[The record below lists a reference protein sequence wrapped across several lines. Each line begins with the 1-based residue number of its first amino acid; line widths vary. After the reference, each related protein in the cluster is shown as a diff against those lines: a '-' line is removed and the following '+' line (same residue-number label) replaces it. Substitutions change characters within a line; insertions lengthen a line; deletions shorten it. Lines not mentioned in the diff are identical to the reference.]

1 MSVLLRGKPMFLN
14 KKKLAAII
22 VGSLATGSVL
32 TVGGLGWL
40 FGVQTPAQVAEWA
53 RFIGVKKFIE
63 LRYVEPVDDTDLMDG
78 AIEGMVGSLGDPH
91 SLYLSANKF
100 KTLQDHTAASFGGI
114 GVTMGFKNDQVT
126 IISVLEGTP
135 GEGAGLQVGDQ
146 IVAVDGTP
154 VTDYQPD
161 EVALHI
167 RGDVDTQVT
176 LTIHRAGQ
184 DDFDVQL
191 TRAIIRVP
199 TAKGKMLPDTDHIGY
214 IRIASFGEHTAEE
227 FNAAFDAL
235 ADEGMRGLVIDLRE
249 NGGGLITTC
258 VDIAQRVV
266 PAGPIVSVVDRDG
279 SREEHDSDLQ
289 ESKYPLVVLID
300 GNSASASEILAGA
313 LQDTGAATLVG
324 TKSYGK
330 GSVQMVLPLFHDDGL
345 KLTIAK
351 YYTPAGRCIDGIGIE
366 PDVEVDLPEGAT
378 EDTQLQKAIAVMQE
392 KLVQ

>member
-1 MSVLLRGKPMFLN
+1 MFLK

-22 VGSLATGSVL
+22 VASLAAGSVL

-40 FGVQTPAQVAEWA
+40 LNVHSVGQAAEWA
-53 RFIGVKKFIE
+53 RFLGVKKFIE
-63 LRYVEPVDDTDLMDG
+63 MRYVEPVDDATLMAG
-78 AIEGMVGSLGDPH
+78 AIDGLVGSLGDPH
-91 SLYLSANKF
+91 SVYLPADKF
-100 KTLQDHTAASFGGI
+100 KALQDHTSASFGGI

-135 GEGAGLQVGDQ
+135 GEGAGLKAGDQ

-191 TRAIIRVP
+191 TRAVIHVP

-214 IRIASFGEHTAEE
+214 IRIASFGENTAQE
-227 FNAAFDAL
+227 FNQVFDEL
-235 ADEGMRGLVIDLRE
+235 ADAGMRGLIIDLRE
-249 NGGGLITTC
+249 NGGGLIKTC

-266 PAGPIVSVVDRDG
+266 PEGPIVSVVQRDG
-279 SREEHDSDLQ
+279 SREEHNSALQ
-289 ESKYPLVVLID
+289 ESKYPIVVLID

-330 GSVQMVLPLFHDDGL
+330 GSVQMVLPLFHSDGL

-351 YYTPAGRCIDGIGIE
+351 YYTPSGRCIDGVGID
-366 PDVEVDLPEGAT
+366 PDVEVDLPDDTT
-378 EDTQLQKAIAVMQE
+378 EDIQLQKAIAVMQE
-392 KLVQ
+392 KLAQ

>member
-324 TKSYGK
+324 TESYGK

-366 PDVEVDLPEGAT
+366 PDVEVDLPEGTT

>member
-324 TKSYGK
+324 TESYGK

>member
-1 MSVLLRGKPMFLN
+1 MFLK

-22 VGSLATGSVL
+22 VASLAAGSVL

-40 FGVQTPAQVAEWA
+40 LNVHFVGQAAEWA
-53 RFIGVKKFIE
+53 RFLGVKKFIE
-63 LRYVEPVDDTDLMDG
+63 MRYVEPVDDATLMAG
-78 AIEGMVGSLGDPH
+78 AIDGLVGSLGDPH
-91 SLYLSANKF
+91 SVYLPADKF
-100 KTLQDHTAASFGGI
+100 KALQDHTSASFGGI

-135 GEGAGLQVGDQ
+135 GEGAGLKAGDQ

-191 TRAIIRVP
+191 TRAVIHVP

-214 IRIASFGEHTAEE
+214 IRIASFGENTAQE
-227 FNAAFDAL
+227 FNQAFDEL
-235 ADEGMRGLVIDLRE
+235 ADAGMRGLIIDLRE
-249 NGGGLITTC
+249 NGGGLIKTC

-266 PAGPIVSVVDRDG
+266 PEGPIVSVVQRDG
-279 SREEHDSDLQ
+279 SREEHNSALQ
-289 ESKYPLVVLID
+289 ESKYPIVVLID

-330 GSVQMVLPLFHDDGL
+330 GSVQMVLPLFHSDGL

-351 YYTPAGRCIDGIGIE
+351 YYTPSGRCIDGVGID
-366 PDVEVDLPEGAT
+366 PDVEVDLPDDTT
-378 EDTQLQKAIAVMQE
+378 EDIQLQKAIAVMQE
-392 KLVQ
+392 KLAQ